1 MVRDNESDKLAVI
14 LHADVAGSTRMVQM
28 DEHLAHDRIQDTF
41 RRFANTI
48 AKYSG
53 RVLESRGDAILA
65 EFERPSDAVTSSL
78 AFQANHCD
86 YLSTLDD
93 DLKPEVRVGIAMGEV
108 VIADNTI
115 TGAGVVLAQRVE
127 QMANPGG
134 LCITAAIHEALSRR
148 YPFEFDDLGEQN
160 LKGFDHHVRV
170 FSVSLSSG
178 SAVPSPDET
187 RPSSNLQSSRR
198 VIWTV
203 TALALLIV
211 AGSILWVKPW
221 QPREEP
227 ASLDSMMLPL
237 PDKPSIAV
245 LPFTN
250 MSSDTEQEYFADGMT
265 EDLIT
270 DISKISGLK
279 VIARHSTFSYKGQ
292 NPDVRK
298 VGSELGATHV
308 IEGSVRK
315 AGNTVRITIQLI
327 DASDGKH
334 IWAERYD
341 RKLRDV
347 FAIQDEVIGEIIA
360 ALSLRLTPEEEIR
373 VAKHDTE
380 NMEAYDL
387 FMRGR
392 QQEAFFT
399 KESFKEAQKYYEQAV
414 ALDSN
419 YAEAWARLAQIHALN
434 GQFGWEED
442 FLAAN
447 QRALSLIEKSLDLK
461 PDSSFIRYGY
471 SRILARESIGQHD
484 RAIEEAQKAIE
495 IDPNFADAYAWLGQL
510 YILTGQAQNT
520 PSLIT
525 VAMRINP
532 NFPFWYDFTYGYAHY
547 FMGEFDKAVEYIELA
562 VDRNPNVYFTR
573 LAFAASLAMA
583 GNQDDAEWQIDEL
596 FGMGFN
602 KSRDELIEEHPI
614 RDLAYRKLY
623 DQGLEKAG
631 LP

>member
-1 MVRDNESDKLAVI
+1 MAQYRLTDKLAVI
-14 LHADVAGSTRMVQM
+14 LHADVAGSTYMVQQ
-28 DEHLAHDRIQDTF
+28 DEHLAHERIQQTFQKFSDTIEKF
-41 RRFANTI
+41 
-48 AKYSG
+48 SG
-53 RVLESRGDAILA
+53 KVLELRGDALVA
-65 EFERPSDAVTSSL
+65 EFERPSNAVTAALS
-78 AFQANHCD
+78 FQSKHSIFIA
-86 YLSTLDD
+86 SIDD
-93 DLKPEVRVGIAMGEV
+93 ELRPEVRVGIAMGEV
-108 VIADNTI
+108 VVADNTI
-115 TGAGVVLAQRVE
+115 TGAGVVMAQRVE
-127 QMANPGG
+127 QLADVGG
-134 LCITAAIHEALSRR
+134 ICITEAVHESLSRR
-148 YPFEFDDLGEQN
+148 LPVEFDNLGQQD
-160 LKGFDHHVRV
+160 LKGFEEAIGVYRV
-170 FSVSLSSG
+170 T
-178 SAVPSPDET
+178 ASPD
-187 RPSSNLQSSRR
+187 
-198 VIWTV
+198 V
-203 TALALLIV
+203 
-211 AGSILWVKPW
+211 
-221 QPREEP
+221 
-227 ASLDSMMLPL
+227 DLPL
-237 PDKPSIAV
+237 PEPREVSGGSSIQFGVIGSLIVVVLLIAGIFYWIYTAKTAKDISSADSLIASLQDKPSIAV

-270 DISKISGLK
+270 DISKISGLQ
-279 VIARHSTFSYKGQ
+279 VIARHSTFSYKGE

-315 AGNTVRITIQLI
+315 VGNTVRITIQLI

-334 IWAERYD
+334 TWAERYD
-341 RKLRDV
+341 RELRDV
-347 FAIQDEVIGEIIA
+347 FAIQDEVIREIVA
-360 ALSLRLTPEEEIR
+360 ALSLRLTPEEKIR

-380 NMEAYDL
+380 NLKAYDM

-399 KESFKEAQKYYEQAV
+399 KESFIEAQKFYEQAV

-447 QRALSLIEKSLDLK
+447 QRALSLIEKSLGLN
-461 PDSSFIRYGY
+461 PDSAFIRYGY
-471 SRILARESIGQHD
+471 SRILSRESIGQHN
-484 RAIEEAQKAIE
+484 RAIEEAKKAIE
-495 IDPNFADAYAWLGQL
+495 LDPNFADAYAWLGQL

-532 NFPFWYDFTYGYAHY
+532 KFPFWYDYTYGYAHY

-573 LAFAASLAMA
+573 LAYAASLAMA

-596 FGMGFN
+596 FSMGFS
-602 KSRDELIEEHPI
+602 KSRGELIEEHPI
-614 RDLAYRKLY
+614 RDTAYRSLY